1 MAIPALY
8 FTTPGEYPIHPIPS
22 TYSLRWDISL
32 RLLNSDYGEG
42 CEDDHNDHAHSDD
55 DGGDDDNDVEV
66 DDDNDDGGETQGAA
80 TNHQAD
86 IAVLTLAKAVHLSK
100 LVSLASPSFHL

>member
-1 MAIPALY
+1 MMTMIYDGYTALY
-8 FTTPGEYPIHPIPS
+8 FTPLGDHPIPS
-22 TYSLRWDISL
+22 TYSLLCDISL
-32 RLLNSDYGEG
+32 WLLKSDYDEG
-42 CEDDHNDHAHSDD
+42 CEDDHNDE
-55 DGGDDDNDVEV
+55 G

-100 LVSLASPSFHL
+100 LVSLASPSFHLSTCAL

>member
-1 MAIPALY
+1 MMAIPALY
-8 FTTPGEYPIHPIPS
+8 FTTPGDHPIHPIPS
-22 TYSLRWDISL
+22 TYSLRCDISL
-32 RLLNSDYGEG
+32 RLLNSDYDEG

-55 DGGDDDNDVEV
+55 DGV

-86 IAVLTLAKAVHLSK
+86 IAVLTLAQAVHLSK

>member
-1 MAIPALY
+1 MSPFLPFFYIGAPL
-8 FTTPGEYPIHPIPS
+8 
-22 TYSLRWDISL
+22 SL

-55 DGGDDDNDVEV
+55 DGG